1 MNTIKQ
7 IDVIG
12 CLKIWGWA
20 VVIVLCIALYNYF
33 SIKPLP
39 KEELIQ
45 RGVEYFDRNRKGF
58 NSVVNAIHL
67 LKFPREKGAK
77 LEIST
82 AQNRQR
88 LYYSCDDSLFHRINE
103 NVYDSIVSLVNYHKK
118 LCHHCWVDS
127 IGNFSHISEEND
139 CNIKRSHYK
148 ITFIVD
154 ADEYNWGL
162 PTAVPHYHFY
172 PHDSIPIE
180 ETHWGYQ
187 IEGNWYLI
195 SP

>member
-20 VVIVLCIALYNYF
+20 VIIVLCIALYNYF

-45 RGVEYFDRNRKGF
+45 RGVEYFDRNRKDF
-58 NSVVNAIHL
+58 NSVVNALHL
-67 LKFPREKGAK
+67 LNFPIDNRGAEVKISSWTK
-77 LEIST
+77 LPSLHHT
-82 AQNRQR
+82 GN
-88 LYYSCDDSLFHRINE
+88 DSIFRKINE
-103 NVYDSIVSLVNYHKK
+103 SVYDSIVSLIDYHKI
-118 LCHHCWVDS
+118 LCHHCWLDS
-127 IGNFSHISEEND
+127 AGNFSHLSEEND
-139 CNIKRSHYK
+139 CNINRYHYS
-148 ITFIVD
+148 IAYIVNIND
-154 ADEYNWGL
+154 FS
-162 PTAVPHYHFY
+162 YHFY